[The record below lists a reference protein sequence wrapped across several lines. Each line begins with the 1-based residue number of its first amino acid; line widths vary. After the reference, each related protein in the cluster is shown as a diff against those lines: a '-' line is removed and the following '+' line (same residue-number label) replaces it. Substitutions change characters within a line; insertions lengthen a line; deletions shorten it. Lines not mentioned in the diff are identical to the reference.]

1 MKNLPSY
8 DEFINESL
16 VVLTLN
22 KTMKNEFMND
32 FILKQDFETAKR
44 LFFMNGSIMLTH
56 IEEDRFELRTYS
68 NVKGEELDNI
78 IKDRINPNMTRMVFS
93 RFGKIK
99 TDKIKEKIC
108 VAKVKL
114 LDTK

>member
-1 MKNLPSY
+1 
-8 DEFINESL
+8 
-16 VVLTLN
+16 
-22 KTMKNEFMND
+22 MKNEFMND
-32 FILKQDFETAKR
+32 YILKNDFENAKR

-68 NVKGEELDNI
+68 NLKGENIDNI
-78 IKDRINPNMTRMVFS
+78 IKDIINPNMSRMVFS

-108 VAKVKL
+108 IIKAKL
-114 LDTK
+114 RDTK

>member
-1 MKNLPSY
+1 
-8 DEFINESL
+8 
-16 VVLTLN
+16 
-22 KTMKNEFMND
+22 
-32 FILKQDFETAKR
+32 
-44 LFFMNGSIMLTH
+44 MNGSIMLTH

-68 NVKGEELDNI
+68 NIKGEELDNI

-93 RFGKIK
+93 RFDKIK

>member
-1 MKNLPSY
+1 MSTFKKY

-68 NVKGEELDNI
+68 NLKGENIDNI
-78 IKDRINPNMTRMVFS
+78 IKDIINPNMSRMVFS

-108 VAKVKL
+108 IIKAKL
-114 LDTK
+114 RDTK

>member
-1 MKNLPSY
+1 
-8 DEFINESL
+8 
-16 VVLTLN
+16 
-22 KTMKNEFMND
+22 
-32 FILKQDFETAKR
+32 
-44 LFFMNGSIMLTH
+44 MNGSIMLTH

-68 NVKGEELDNI
+68 NIKGEELDNI

-99 TDKIKEKIC
+99 TDKIKEKLC

>member
-1 MKNLPSY
+1 
-8 DEFINESL
+8 
-16 VVLTLN
+16 
-22 KTMKNEFMND
+22 MKNEFMND

-56 IEEDRFELRTYS
+56 IEEDKFELRTYS
-68 NVKGEELDNI
+68 NIKGEELDNI

-99 TDKIKEKIC
+99 TDKIKEKVLGQKTMTMKEAILKSNLQQAREFFEIKYQR
-108 VAKVKL
+108 VNK
-114 LDTK
+114 